1 MSLKDTIRGAREEA
15 AANISPL
22 NRPSSSEETGDSGAQ
37 STTDQG
43 FERKSVS
50 RAKPTREAAAGVR
63 VVNSSRK
70 GKPAGEMTKQEQKS
84 ERKKEREKQ
93 DRRYAVSQML
103 LEEDPAYQ
111 RHHKIWW
118 RILIVGLVFMVIAL
132 ISYTY
137 VSSVGEGAPMWVMVV
152 SMGSMVLAYVAVII
166 SFLYDWFHVRPIRRN
181 NEQRVASMTEK
192 KINKTL
198 RERDK
203 EKK

>member
-22 NRPSSSEETGDSGAQ
+22 SRTSSEEPVDSGAQ
-37 STTDQG
+37 TTSEQG

-63 VVNSSRK
+63 VVNSSKK
-70 GKPAGEMTKQEQKS
+70 GRSTSEMSKQEQKS
-84 ERKKEREKQ
+84 ERKKERERQ

-111 RHHKIWW
+111 RFHKIWW

-132 ISYTY
+132 ISYTH

-152 SMGSMVLAYVAVII
+152 SMGSMVLAYIAVIA
-166 SFLYDWFHVRPIRRN
+166 SFIYDWVNVRPIRRN
-181 NEQRVASMTEK
+181 HEQRVASMTEK
-192 KINKTL
+192 RINKTL